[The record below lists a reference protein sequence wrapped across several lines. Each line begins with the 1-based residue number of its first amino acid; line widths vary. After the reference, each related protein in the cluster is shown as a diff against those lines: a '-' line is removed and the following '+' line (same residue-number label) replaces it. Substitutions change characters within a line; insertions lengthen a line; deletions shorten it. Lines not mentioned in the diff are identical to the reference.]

1 MAQSAPA
8 SREEFKA
15 LCFRQLGEPVIKVNV
30 DDVQA
35 EDAITIAVQYFQE
48 FHYDGTEKSYLKHQI
63 TAQDI
68 ANGYVQMAEGVNSVT
83 QIFPVGG
90 TNQSMTFFDLRYQ
103 LRLNDLWDLS
113 STSYVNYA
121 LTMQHLRTL
130 DMIFSGETPIDY
142 NKISNRLYIHWDW
155 SNDIEQ
161 GQWIIVQSRVVT
173 DPNAYSLF
181 WNDRMLKALGTAYIK
196 KQWGN
201 NMKKFGGMQLPGGIT
216 MNGQQVFDEAVSE
229 IKDLEQTI
237 RDTYQEPPGFL
248 VG

>member
-15 LCFRQLGEPVIKVNV
+15 LCFRQLGEPVIQVNV

-35 EDAITIAVQYFQE
+35 EDCITIAVQYFQE
-48 FHYDGTEKSYLKHQI
+48 FHYDGTERTYLKHQI
-63 TAQDI
+63 TQDDI
-68 ANGYVQMAEGVNSVT
+68 TNNYVQLSENVIGAS

-121 LTMQHLRTL
+121 LTMQHMRTL
-130 DMIFSGETPIDY
+130 DMIFSGETPIRF
-142 NKISNRLYIHWDW
+142 NKINNRLYIDWDW
-155 SNDIEQ
+155 HNDITA
-161 GQWIIVQSRVVT
+161 GQFIIVQSQIVT
-173 DPNAYSLF
+173 DPNAYTKF
-181 WNDRMLKALGTAYIK
+181 WNDRMLKQLGTALIK
-196 KQWGN
+196 KQWGT

-216 MNGQQVFDEAVSE
+216 MNGQEIFNEAVAE
-229 IKDLEQTI
+229 IKETEDLI
-237 RDTYQEPPGFL
+237 RSTYESPPGFL

>member
-35 EDAITIAVQYFQE
+35 EDCITIAVQYFQE
-48 FHYDGTEKSYLKHQI
+48 FHYDGTEKTYLKHQI
-63 TAQDI
+63 TDTDI
-68 ANGYVQMAEGVNSVT
+68 TNQYVQLPSGVNSVT
-83 QIFPVGG
+83 QIFSVGG

-121 LTMQHLRTL
+121 LTMQHMRTL

-142 NKISNRLYIHWDW
+142 NKINNKLYIHWDW
-155 SNDIEQ
+155 NNDITP
-161 GQWIIVQSRVVT
+161 GQYIITQSRVVI
-173 DPNAYSLF
+173 DPNAYNLF

-216 MNGQQVFDEAVSE
+216 MNGQQVFDEAVAE
-229 IKDLEQTI
+229 IKEIEQMI

>member
-1 MAQSAPA
+1 MSQSAPA

-35 EDAITIAVQYFQE
+35 EDCITIAVQYFQE
-48 FHYDGTEKSYLKHQI
+48 FHYDGTERTYVKHQI
-63 TAQDI
+63 TSGDI
-68 ANGYVQMAEGVNSVT
+68 SNNYIQLSDSVIGAS

-90 TNQSMTFFDLRYQ
+90 TNQSMSFFDLRYQ

-113 STSYVNYA
+113 STSYVNYS
-121 LTMQHLRTL
+121 LTMQHMRTL
-130 DMIFSGETPIDY
+130 DMIFSGETPIRF
-142 NKISNRLYIHWDW
+142 NKVNNRLYIDWDW
-155 SNDIEQ
+155 SNDITA
-161 GQWIIVQSRVVT
+161 GQWIVVQGQIVT
-173 DPNAYSLF
+173 DPNAYTRF
-181 WNDRMLKALGTAYIK
+181 WNDRMLKQLGTALIK

-216 MNGQQVFDEAVSE
+216 MNGQQIFEEAERE
-229 IKDLEQTI
+229 IKETQEMI
-237 RDTYQEPPGFL
+237 RNTYEAPPGFL